1 MIWKKILGW
10 SVSDQEK
17 LVLNHISTWKN
28 HKNTLNMFIAF
39 NNLKIVS
46 KTHNQSEIKILFGF
60 KSTIPGKFK
69 GKTTPCLNS
78 THQTEPIETKIT
90 YFCGQNR
97 SQPRLSLYHQN
108 LATLPP
114 LFQTRNQ
121 KKKHEVLDQN

>member
-28 HKNTLNMFIAF
+28 HKNTLNIFIAF

-60 KSTIPGKFK
+60 KSTI
-69 GKTTPCLNS
+69 
-78 THQTEPIETKIT
+78 HA
-90 YFCGQNR
+90 
-97 SQPRLSLYHQN
+97 SLREKQH
-108 LATLPP
+108 L
-114 LFQTRNQ
+114 
-121 KKKHEVLDQN
+121 V